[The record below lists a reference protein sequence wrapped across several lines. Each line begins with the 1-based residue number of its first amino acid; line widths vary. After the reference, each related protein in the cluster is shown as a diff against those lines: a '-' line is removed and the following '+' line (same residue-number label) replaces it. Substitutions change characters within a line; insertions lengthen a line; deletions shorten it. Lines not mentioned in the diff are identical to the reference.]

1 MRKSRSGVVFFGDAA
16 RITLPGPDLG
26 AGGELGGATGNTLPD
41 LASAPTAN
49 WVVPLA
55 TLHQVLA
62 SAPAASWVLRPAT
75 LCQVLDSAPTASWVL
90 RPATL
95 RQVLASAPTV
105 SWVVRPESLHQVLAS
120 APTANWVLRPAT
132 LCQGSTSVPTTAINF
147 SHPIGTEKM
156 CDSIVYAPMD
166 ELEFERL
173 LGLATLFND
182 NDEWP
187 IDFTE
192 LQELSELLGKL
203 KSCVDVAIDNAPE
216 GAKS

>member
-1 MRKSRSGVVFFGDAA
+1 
-16 RITLPGPDLG
+16 
-26 AGGELGGATGNTLPD
+26 
-41 LASAPTAN
+41 AS

-55 TLHQVLA
+55 PLHQDPA
-62 SAPAASWVLRPAT
+62 SAPPTSWVIPLESPHQGPTPAPAASWVIRPEP
-75 LCQVLDSAPTASWVL
+75 LHQGS
-90 RPATL
+90 
-95 RQVLASAPTV
+95 ASAP
-105 SWVVRPESLHQVLAS
+105 R
-120 APTANWVLRPAT
+120 
-132 LCQGSTSVPTTAINF
+132 AINF
-147 SHPIGTEKM
+147 SLPIGTEKM

>member
-1 MRKSRSGVVFFGDAA
+1 IDLGAGGELSVAA
-16 RITLPGPDLG
+16 RNTQPGTDLG
-26 AGGELGGATGNTLPD
+26 AGGELGVATGNTPPGPGLG
-41 LASAPTAN
+41 
-49 WVVPLA
+49 
-55 TLHQVLA
+55 
-62 SAPAASWVLRPAT
+62 AAGELG
-75 LCQVLDSAPTASWVL
+75 
-90 RPATL
+90 
-95 RQVLASAPTV
+95 
-105 SWVVRPESLHQVLAS
+105 
-120 APTANWVLRPAT
+120 
-132 LCQGSTSVPTTAINF
+132 GSTGTT
-147 SHPIGTEKM
+147 SPGTNLGTAGAFGVSARNTLPRIDLGADGYQLLPLKRNRKM

-216 GAKS
+216 AAKS

>member
-1 MRKSRSGVVFFGDAA
+1 
-16 RITLPGPDLG
+16 
-26 AGGELGGATGNTLPD
+26 
-41 LASAPTAN
+41 
-49 WVVPLA
+49 
-55 TLHQVLA
+55 
-62 SAPAASWVLRPAT
+62 SAPAASWVVPLESPHQGPTPAP
-75 LCQVLDSAPTASWVL
+75 AASWVL
-90 RPATL
+90 PLATL
-95 RQVLASAPTV
+95 RQDQASAPST
-105 SWVVRPESLHQVLAS
+105 SWVVPLAPLHQEPTS
-120 APTANWVLRPAT
+120 APVASWVVPLEP
-132 LCQGSTSVPTTAINF
+132 LHQELTSAPVAAINF

>member
-1 MRKSRSGVVFFGDAA
+1 MGVATGNTPPGPGLGAAGELDGSTGTTSPGTNLGTAGAFGVSARNTLPRIDLGPGGELGGAA
-16 RITLPGPDLG
+16 RTTLPDPGLS
-26 AGGELGGATGNTLPD
+26 AGGELGGSTGTTSPGTNLGTAGAFGVSARNTLPRID
-41 LASAPTAN
+41 LGADGYQLL
-49 WVVPLA
+49 PLK
-55 TLHQVLA
+55 
-62 SAPAASWVLRPAT
+62 RN
-75 LCQVLDSAPTASWVL
+75 
-90 RPATL
+90 R
-95 RQVLASAPTV
+95 
-105 SWVVRPESLHQVLAS
+105 
-120 APTANWVLRPAT
+120 
-132 LCQGSTSVPTTAINF
+132 
-147 SHPIGTEKM
+147 KM

-216 GAKS
+216 AAKS

>member
-1 MRKSRSGVVFFGDAA
+1 LPGPGLGADGELGDAA
-16 RITLPGPDLG
+16 RITLPGPGLG
-26 AGGELGGATGNTLPD
+26 AGGELGDAARITLPGPGLGTGGELGGAARTTLPRINLGAD
-41 LASAPTAN
+41 GYQLL
-49 WVVPLA
+49 PLK
-55 TLHQVLA
+55 
-62 SAPAASWVLRPAT
+62 WNR
-75 LCQVLDSAPTASWVL
+75 
-90 RPATL
+90 
-95 RQVLASAPTV
+95 
-105 SWVVRPESLHQVLAS
+105 
-120 APTANWVLRPAT
+120 
-132 LCQGSTSVPTTAINF
+132 
-147 SHPIGTEKM
+147 KM
-156 CDSIVYAPMD
+156 CDSILYAPMD

>member
-1 MRKSRSGVVFFGDAA
+1 MIPLESLLQEPTSVPTARRVIPLESLRQDPTSAPAA
-16 RITLPGPDLG
+16 NWVIPLESLRQ
-26 AGGELGGATGNTLPD
+26 D
-41 LASAPTAN
+41 LASAP
-49 WVVPLA
+49 
-55 TLHQVLA
+55 
-62 SAPAASWVLRPAT
+62 R
-75 LCQVLDSAPTASWVL
+75 
-90 RPATL
+90 
-95 RQVLASAPTV
+95 
-105 SWVVRPESLHQVLAS
+105 
-120 APTANWVLRPAT
+120 
-132 LCQGSTSVPTTAINF
+132 AINI

-216 GAKS
+216 AAKS

>member
-1 MRKSRSGVVFFGDAA
+1 
-16 RITLPGPDLG
+16 PGLG
-26 AGGELGGATGNTLPD
+26 AVDELGGATGTTSPGTDPSAGGELGVATGNTLPRID
-41 LASAPTAN
+41 LGADDGYQLL
-49 WVVPLA
+49 PLK
-55 TLHQVLA
+55 
-62 SAPAASWVLRPAT
+62 RN
-75 LCQVLDSAPTASWVL
+75 
-90 RPATL
+90 R
-95 RQVLASAPTV
+95 
-105 SWVVRPESLHQVLAS
+105 
-120 APTANWVLRPAT
+120 
-132 LCQGSTSVPTTAINF
+132 
-147 SHPIGTEKM
+147 KM
-156 CDSIVYAPMD
+156 CDSILYAPMD

>member
-1 MRKSRSGVVFFGDAA
+1 
-16 RITLPGPDLG
+16 
-26 AGGELGGATGNTLPD
+26 
-41 LASAPTAN
+41 APSPS

-55 TLHQVLA
+55 PLHQDPA
-62 SAPAASWVLRPAT
+62 SAPAASWVVPLAPLHQDPASAPPTSWVIPLESPHQGPTPAPAASWVIRPEPLHQGSTSAPPASWVLRPAT
-75 LCQVLDSAPTASWVL
+75 LCQVL
-90 RPATL
+90 
-95 RQVLASAPTV
+95 ASAP
-105 SWVVRPESLHQVLAS
+105 R
-120 APTANWVLRPAT
+120 
-132 LCQGSTSVPTTAINF
+132 AINF
-147 SHPIGTEKM
+147 SLPIGTEKM

>member
-1 MRKSRSGVVFFGDAA
+1 MKYSLSSKVIFPWGGAGGELSVAARNTLPRINLGAGGELSGAARTTLPGPGLGAGGELGDAA
-16 RITLPGPDLG
+16 RITLPRIDLG
-26 AGGELGGATGNTLPD
+26 AGGELSGAARNTLPGPG
-41 LASAPTAN
+41 LGAEGYQLL
-49 WVVPLA
+49 PLK
-55 TLHQVLA
+55 
-62 SAPAASWVLRPAT
+62 RN
-75 LCQVLDSAPTASWVL
+75 
-90 RPATL
+90 R
-95 RQVLASAPTV
+95 
-105 SWVVRPESLHQVLAS
+105 
-120 APTANWVLRPAT
+120 
-132 LCQGSTSVPTTAINF
+132 
-147 SHPIGTEKM
+147 KM

-216 GAKS
+216 AAKS

>member
-1 MRKSRSGVVFFGDAA
+1 
-16 RITLPGPDLG
+16 
-26 AGGELGGATGNTLPD
+26 ELT
-41 LASAPTAN
+41 
-49 WVVPLA
+49 
-55 TLHQVLA
+55 
-62 SAPAASWVLRPAT
+62 SAPAASWVVPLEPLHQELT
-75 LCQVLDSAPTASWVL
+75 SAPAASWVVPLESPHQGPTPAPAASWVL
-90 RPATL
+90 PLATL
-95 RQVLASAPTV
+95 RQDQASAPST
-105 SWVVRPESLHQVLAS
+105 SWVVPLAPLHQEPTS
-120 APTANWVLRPAT
+120 APVASWVVPLEP
-132 LCQGSTSVPTTAINF
+132 LHQELTSAPVAAINF

-216 GAKS
+216 AAKS

>member
-1 MRKSRSGVVFFGDAA
+1 
-16 RITLPGPDLG
+16 
-26 AGGELGGATGNTLPD
+26 
-41 LASAPTAN
+41 LASAP
-49 WVVPLA
+49 P
-55 TLHQVLA
+55 
-62 SAPAASWVLRPAT
+62 ASWVVRPAT
-75 LCQVLDSAPTASWVL
+75 LC
-90 RPATL
+90 
-95 RQVLASAPTV
+95 QVLASAPTV
-105 SWVVRPESLHQVLAS
+105 SWVVPLAPLHQGPTP
-120 APTANWVLRPAT
+120 APTACWVVRPAP

-147 SHPIGTEKM
+147 SHPIGTEMM